1 MKPEYVRGFR
11 DTDAEAVEA
20 LLLAAFGGPGEAGLV
35 RALRASGALAVELV
49 LPWEGRIIAHVGLSR
64 MVAPDGWLCLAP
76 LAVAEAWRGRRLGV
90 RMAKAAVS
98 LAVGRTVVVLGEPAF
113 YARAGFSVA
122 RAAGLVSPYGSSQTL
137 IARPGDD
144 MPEGELIYPA
154 AFAGA

>member
-35 RALRASGALAVELV
+35 RALRASSALAVELV

-64 MVAPDGWLCLAP
+64 RLAP